1 MCKLMVYSMNKRSYE
16 EVVVISNELD
26 IVLEM
31 WMQTALPRF
40 DKTRN
45 TISYPAHQ
53 RMPSIT

>member
-45 TISYPAHQ
+45 AFSYPAHQ